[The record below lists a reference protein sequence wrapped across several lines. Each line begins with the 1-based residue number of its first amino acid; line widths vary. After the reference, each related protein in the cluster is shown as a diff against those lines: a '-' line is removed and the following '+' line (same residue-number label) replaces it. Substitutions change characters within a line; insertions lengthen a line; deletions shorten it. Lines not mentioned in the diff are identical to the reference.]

1 MLLQPLG
8 GFASLMGAE
17 EKIGTSDDGL
27 ILSL

>member
-1 MLLQPLG
+1 MLLEPLS
-8 GFASLMGAE
+8 GFESLMGPE